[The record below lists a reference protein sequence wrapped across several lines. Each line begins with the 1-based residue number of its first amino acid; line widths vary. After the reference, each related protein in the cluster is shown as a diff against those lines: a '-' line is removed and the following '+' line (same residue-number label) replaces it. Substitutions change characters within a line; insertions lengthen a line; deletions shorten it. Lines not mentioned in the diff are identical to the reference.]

1 MKKAIIGA
9 LCVATMLS
17 QAVPAKAQI
26 FSRESVG
33 GAVLGGIAGGVIGH
47 NNGRRTA
54 EGIGIGAGAGLLI
67 GALSSNY
74 RRDYYGGHYYRGP
87 YAHGYYSHDYYYGP
101 GYNSRRPNYA
111 VGGALLGGLAG
122 GIIGHNNGRHTAEGI
137 AIGAGAGLLM
147 GGLAEYELRR
157 RERLSPYY
165 YEYPQQVVISQPA
178 TVLTTTPVVTQSVQ
192 EQAPQPVT
200 VINNYASGS
209 SSVMSSAN
217 ALFGR

>member
-9 LCVATMLS
+9 LCVATMLT

-26 FSRESVG
+26 FSRESMG
-33 GAVLGGIAGGVIGH
+33 GAVLGGIAGGIIGH

-74 RRDYYGGHYYRGP
+74 RRDYYGGHSYGGP
-87 YAHGYYSHDYYYGP
+87 YAHGYYSHDYYYTP
-101 GYNSRRPNYA
+101 RYYSRPNYA
-111 VGGALLGGLAG
+111 VGGVLLGGLAG

-147 GGLAEYELRR
+147 GGLAEYDLRR
-157 RERLSPYY
+157 RERLSAYS

-178 TVLTTTPVVTQSVQ
+178 TVLTTTPVVTQSAQ
-192 EQAPQPVT
+192 EQAPKPVT
-200 VINNYASGS
+200 VINNYLGGS